1 VENSAAWVK
10 NMEKSPL
17 SKEVL
22 DGGPGYNVAEV
33 IDTSAKV
40 LAVLGRLEGEEREEE
55 YPFVD
60 DEGKLGHDDKK
71 GIEA

>member
-1 VENSAAWVK
+1 MLFLENSAAWVK

-33 IDTSAKV
+33 IDTLAKA
-40 LAVLGRLEGEEREEE
+40 LAVLGRMEGDEKEEE

-60 DEGKLGHDDKK
+60 DQGKLVDEKD
-71 GIEA
+71 